1 MTSSA
6 GLDGTRGM
14 PESFSCPLCGRPQTR
29 HFHADSKR
37 HYQRCGHCDLVFVPE
52 SFFLSMEEEKAL
64 YDMHENDPRDAA
76 YRGFLSRLFEPM
88 LERIP
93 ETGRGLDF
101 GCGPG
106 PTLSLM
112 FEEQGRTVQLYDPF
126 YAPDEAVLDGEYDF
140 ITATEVAEHLHHPGN
155 ELERLWALL
164 RPAGWL
170 GIMTRRLMPEQ
181 HFPDWHY
188 KNDPTHVIFFSD
200 RTFLW
205 LASRWK
211 TTATFL
217 GPDVVLLQKPL

>member
-1 MTSSA
+1 
-6 GLDGTRGM
+6 M
-14 PESFSCPLCGRPQTR
+14 PEPVTCPLCGSAQTR
-29 HFHADSKR
+29 HFHSGSKR
-37 HYQRCGHCDLVFVPE
+37 HYHRCAVCDLVFVPE
-52 SFFLSMEEEKAL
+52 RFFLPMADEKAL
-64 YDMHENDPRDAA
+64 YDMHENDPQDAA

-93 ETGRGLDF
+93 ENGCGLDF

-112 FEEQGRTVQLYDPF
+112 FEEQGHSMQLYDPC
-126 YAPDEAVLDGEYDF
+126 YAPDEAVLDGKYDF
-140 ITATEVAEHLHHPGN
+140 ITATEVAEHLHRPGR

-170 GIMTRRLMPEQ
+170 GIMTRRLLPEQ

-188 KNDPTHVIFFSD
+188 KNDPTHVIFFSE

-205 LASRWK
+205 LAGQWT
-211 TTATFL
+211 TTAIFF

>member
-1 MTSSA
+1 
-6 GLDGTRGM
+6 M
-14 PESFSCPLCGRPQTR
+14 PEPVTCPLCGSAQTR
-29 HFHADSKR
+29 HFHSGSKR
-37 HYQRCGHCDLVFVPE
+37 HYHRCAVCDLVFVPE
-52 SFFLSMEEEKAL
+52 RFFLPVEDEKAL

-76 YRGFLSRLFEPM
+76 YRGFLSRLFVPM

-93 ETGRGLDF
+93 ENGRGLDF

-112 FEEQGRTVQLYDPF
+112 FEEQGRTMQLYDPF

-140 ITATEVAEHLHHPGN
+140 ITATEVAEHLHCPGR

-164 RPAGWL
+164 CPAGWL
-170 GIMTRRLMPEQ
+170 GIMTSRLMPEQ

-188 KNDPTHVIFFSD
+188 KNDPSHVIFFSD
-200 RTFLW
+200 LTFLW
-205 LASRWK
+205 LAGRWT
-211 TTATFL
+211 TTAIFF